1 MQQTKYEIMITVNL
15 DSILKLIEQ
24 KKLQRGVNDKKA
36 SKQME

>member
-24 KKLQRGVNDKKA
+24 KKITTRGK
-36 SKQME
+36 